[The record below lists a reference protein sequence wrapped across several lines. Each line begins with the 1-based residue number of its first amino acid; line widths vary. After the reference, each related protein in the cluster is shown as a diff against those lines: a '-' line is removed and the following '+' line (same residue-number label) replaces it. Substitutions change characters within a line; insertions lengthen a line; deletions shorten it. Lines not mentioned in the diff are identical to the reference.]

1 MILRIASIQGPARLV
16 ASMTLLAMAA
26 LVPNRANAGLLGV
39 GNTVQAFYYNSTL
52 VGPEG
57 EIAVGASS
65 TDPVSLAIPVNY
77 TQGAA
82 DGSTIAVG
90 DTQIAITNLLADA
103 PFCLLDTPGTACVD
117 MIDGFDFLFT
127 GENILGVSVD
137 PASAADFL
145 PVNGTFQS
153 NTHLGL
159 QLISANE
166 VRVDVTGDVPAVSDQ
181 LILDLSFSS
190 PPPPPPSVPE
200 PSTLSLVSGALG
212 LGLVGRSVLGFLRA
226 IR

>member
-1 MILRIASIQGPARLV
+1 MILRTMVLPARLL
-16 ASMTLLAMAA
+16 ASITLLAMVA
-26 LVPNRANAGLLGV
+26 LVPNRAYGGLLGV

-52 VGPEG
+52 AGPEG
-57 EIAVGASS
+57 EIAVGAGT
-65 TDPVSLAIPVNY
+65 TDPASLAIPVNY

-82 DGSTIAVG
+82 DGSTIAIG

-103 PFCLLDTPGTACVD
+103 PFCLLDTAGTACVD

-145 PVNGTFQS
+145 PVSGTFQS

-166 VRVDVTGDVPAVSDQ
+166 IRVDVTGDNPAVNDQ

-200 PSTLSLVSGALG
+200 PSTLSLVSGAIG
-212 LGLVGRSVLGFLRA
+212 LGLLIRRPFRVGPHAGH
-226 IR
+226 